1 MDIAREIM
9 DLGLGVLA
17 LSREKAGTV
26 LNDLSKKGK
35 LSRKQSQALI
45 KEFVKK
51 GQAEEK
57 DLEKKLSKLMHGTL
71 SKFEFATKEDIR
83 RLERRISKQKADK
96 GRG

>member
-35 LSRKQSQALI
+35 FTRKQSQALI
-45 KEFVKK
+45 KEFVKR
-51 GQAEEK
+51 GQKEEK
-57 DLEKKLSKLMHGTL
+57 EMEIKLSKLIHGTI
-71 SKFEFATKEDIR
+71 SKFEFATKDDIR
-83 RLERRISKQKADK
+83 RLERQISKKK
-96 GRG
+96 HK